1 MAFDQWSAAQR
12 ITSGRLAA
20 MTPKFSPWTPTWTTS
35 TGVKLPSYGNA
46 VITCRWAQSGDL
58 VTANLYIKFG
68 SSTVFGGGAAADNYR
83 FGLPVAAANTGLP
96 CGRFTFAAGT
106 SAPVELEARVSSDNT
121 FFELWVAS
129 GGATN
134 AGVAD
139 AVTPAAWTSGLELSG
154 MLQYEAA

>member
-20 MTPKFSPWTPTWTTS
+20 MTPKFSPWNPAWTTS

-46 VITCRWAQSGDL
+46 TFTCRWAQSGDL
-58 VTANLYIKFG
+58 VIANLYFKFG
-68 SSTVFGGGAAADNYR
+68 NTTNFGGGAAGDNYR
-83 FGLPVAAANTGLP
+83 FGLPVAAANIGLP
-96 CGRFTFAAGT
+96 CGRFTFGAGT
-106 SAPVELEARVSSDNT
+106 SAPVALEARVATDNT
-121 FFELWVAS
+121 YFELWGAS

-139 AVTPAAWTSGLELSG
+139 AVTPATWTSGLELSG
-154 MLQYEAA
+154 TLMYEAA